1 MATGLQLSWV
11 NNFLALCRPFGTH
24 NRAATLLQLGLHH
37 AHKLPAS
44 LVRDALVV
52 CLPCF
57 VPDQEPWAQ
66 SRAVIVA
73 GFPNLVLRCLV
84 PAGPGMRLSETEA
97 RALVMFLVRQIDW
110 LCCHAPETSPSDD
123 GGTVSSDERAEPERN
138 TSDGD
143 KFDDVDVD
151 EQRVRDALNAVA
163 SAEEAGAWI
172 EEASATADDNERG
185 RWRAIVEHYAPGAAD
200 RHYAPLLL
208 ALRRT
213 SCP

>member
-37 AHKLPAS
+37 AHMLPAS

-57 VPDQEPWAQ
+57 MPDQEPWAQ

-84 PAGPGMRLSETEA
+84 PAGRGLRLSETEA
-97 RALVMFLVRQIDW
+97 RALLMFLVRQIDW
-110 LCCHAPETSPSDD
+110 LCCHAPEASPSDD
-123 GGTVSSDERAEPERN
+123 GGSEPERN
-138 TSDGD
+138 TSDD
-143 KFDDVDVD
+143 KFDADAY
-151 EQRVRDALNAVA
+151 EQRVREALNALA
-163 SAEEAGAWI
+163 SAEQAGAWV

-185 RWRAIVEHYAPGAAD
+185 RWRAIVEHYVPGAAG

-213 SCP
+213 SCPP